1 MYITTLLY
9 RVQSDKTYA
18 LPAQPCTDGS
28 FLRVSAYAKPC
39 TDFINPAQPGPKGF
53 YVTVHQTLKDTFDYD
68 PDTGALTYRKPR
80 GTLPAGRPAGTAT
93 KAGISVLLFGGKTV
107 AHRIIWHIMTGEWPQ
122 HPVRHVNGNKLDNR
136 WSNLTVAAP
145 LRERDPVSR
154 KPIKPVTNRRV
165 AHGVGRVVFAKMGV
179 SLFEANAII
188 DKERVFLG
196 RFETETEARA
206 AFKSATG
213 YNAPG
218 SV

>member
-122 HPVRHVNGNKLDNR
+122 HPVRHVNGDKLDNR
-136 WSNLTVAAP
+136 WDNLAVHTP
-145 LRERDPVSR
+145 LRERDPVTR
-154 KPIKPVTNRRV
+154 KPAPRNTDRV
-165 AHGVGRVVFAKMGV
+165 PAHGVGRRTFAKMGV